1 MTKNNDVLMLEYG
14 LISRLITPILDSE
27 LNFLNNWPFW
37 KTTLSSTTEN
47 IKLTAPTTGH
57 VRGQGQQLNLDK
69 LVFVDL
75 YAFNFL
81 QLGVDH

>member
-14 LISRLITPILDSE
+14 LISRLIMQILDSE
-27 LNFLNNWPFW
+27 LNFLDNWPFW

-47 IKLTAPTTGH
+47 IKQPPPQATYEGKANNISL
-57 VRGQGQQLNLDK
+57 VK

-75 YAFNFL
+75 
-81 QLGVDH
+81 